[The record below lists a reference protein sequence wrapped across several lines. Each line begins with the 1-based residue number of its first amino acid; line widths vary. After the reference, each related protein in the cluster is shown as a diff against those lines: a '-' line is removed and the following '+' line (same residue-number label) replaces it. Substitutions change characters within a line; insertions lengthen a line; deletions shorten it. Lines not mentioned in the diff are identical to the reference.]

1 MKGKLSKIILLGYI
15 IIYKKVM
22 KGDKRLSK
30 RLSALVAIL
39 ACYLI
44 VVLGATLER
53 GGYYESEI
61 HLYPFSSYKEAWNT
75 FSIVEWRNI
84 ILNILTVILSIN
96 SNKAIDKTV
105 ENLDV
110 SLSIVENNI
119 EQIEK
124 LNKLTKVKELNGSN
138 DFEQFKQFEKEFE
151 EKYKLTINQQLEKSK
166 KIQEQLNKR
175 KKKMRD
181 LRYINFIII
190 IFAIICLVC
199 EIANCIL

>member
-1 MKGKLSKIILLGYI
+1 MEVL
-15 IIYKKVM
+15 IY
-22 KGDKRLSK
+22 
-30 RLSALVAIL
+30 
-39 ACYLI
+39 
-44 VVLGATLER
+44 
-53 GGYYESEI
+53 
-61 HLYPFSSYKEAWNT
+61 
-75 FSIVEWRNI
+75 I

-110 SLSIVENNI
+110 SLSIIENNI

-124 LNKLTKVKELNGSN
+124 LNKVKELNGSN

-175 KKKMRD
+175 KKKMKN
-181 LRYINFIII
+181 LRYFNFCII

>member
-1 MKGKLSKIILLGYI
+1 M
-15 IIYKKVM
+15 
-22 KGDKRLSK
+22 
-30 RLSALVAIL
+30 
-39 ACYLI
+39 
-44 VVLGATLER
+44 
-53 GGYYESEI
+53 
-61 HLYPFSSYKEAWNT
+61 
-75 FSIVEWRNI
+75 
-84 ILNILTVILSIN
+84 ILSIN

-151 EKYKLTINQQLEKSK
+151 GKYKLTINQQLEESK
-166 KIQEQLNKR
+166 KIQDQLNKR